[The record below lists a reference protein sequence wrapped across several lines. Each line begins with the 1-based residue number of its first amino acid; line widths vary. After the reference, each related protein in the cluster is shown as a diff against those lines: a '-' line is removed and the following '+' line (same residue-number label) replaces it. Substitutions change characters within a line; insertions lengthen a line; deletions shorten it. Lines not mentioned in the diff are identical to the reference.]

1 METNK
6 DKIVKYSYTT
16 LVIKQIFNE
25 HSNKS
30 RNVLVA
36 IMKFIITNILENDV
50 SILNSL
56 KLAIWKSQQIKRKN
70 AKFSGSILISSYLQQ
85 VQKTSFSNTNS
96 ALFNACHRAMELKIL
111 LQNVME
117 KLREEKRGY
126 ECINKQ

>member
-1 METNK
+1 
-6 DKIVKYSYTT
+6 
-16 LVIKQIFNE
+16 
-25 HSNKS
+25 
-30 RNVLVA
+30 
-36 IMKFIITNILENDV
+36 MKFIITNILENDV

-96 ALFNACHRAMELKIL
+96 ALFNACCRAMELKIL

>member
-25 HSNKS
+25 HSNTS

-56 KLAIWKSQQIKRKN
+56 KLAI
-70 AKFSGSILISSYLQQ
+70 
-85 VQKTSFSNTNS
+85 
-96 ALFNACHRAMELKIL
+96 
-111 LQNVME
+111 
-117 KLREEKRGY
+117 
-126 ECINKQ
+126 